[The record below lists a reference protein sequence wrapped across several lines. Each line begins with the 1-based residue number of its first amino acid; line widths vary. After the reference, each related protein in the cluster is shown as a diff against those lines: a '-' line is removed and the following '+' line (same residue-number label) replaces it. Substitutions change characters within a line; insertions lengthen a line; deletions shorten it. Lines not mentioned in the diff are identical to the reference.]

1 MQNIVNNFLRDEGA
15 ERDGAGFEPGP
26 HEGGTSLCSTLPHS
40 TEVESDLSHPKLSER
55 TSIIKLSL
63 KQLEITV

>member
-26 HEGGTSLCSTLPHS
+26 HEGGTSLWSPFSHS
-40 TEVESDLSHPKLSER
+40 SSSEVESDLSHPKLRER
-55 TSIIKLSL
+55 RENISFQ
-63 KQLEITV
+63 KQDETV